1 MKSIP
6 LIVQFISTMAIVIIS
21 IGFGFYMGRILQLR
35 KKNEKEGTI
44 SVISGSILGLLA
56 FILAFTFGIVSDRYD
71 ARKGL
76 IREEANQIGAVWL
89 RSEFMPEPDR
99 STTRRLL
106 KQYLGL
112 RIQLLESI
120 DNARVEKSLAEAT
133 KIQDQLW
140 SLAARHSTTDMQTDV
155 AALYFE
161 ALNNLID
168 TQALRVAV
176 AYQGHIPPGLW
187 MSLYALLV
195 LGMITVG
202 YHARIIE
209 SNMNFGVLI
218 LAFSFSL
225 VIWIISNFDEL
236 QSKYFQ
242 ISQQP
247 FTDLQAKIVNQL

>member
-6 LIVQFISTMAIVIIS
+6 LLVQFLGTIAIVVIS
-21 IGFGFYMGRILQLR
+21 IQIGYYVGRILKRR
-35 KKNEKEGTI
+35 KKNEKEGVI

-71 ARKGL
+71 SRKAL
-76 IREEANQIGAVWL
+76 IREEANQIGTVWL
-89 RSEFMPEPDR
+89 RTDFMPEPDR
-99 STTRRLL
+99 STSRILL

-112 RIQLLESI
+112 RIQVMESLN
-120 DNARVEKSLAEAT
+120 NASIEK
-133 KIQDQLW
+133 KIKQAKQVQDQLW
-140 SLAARHSTTDMQTDV
+140 TLAARHSSTDMQSDV

-161 ALNNLID
+161 ALNALID
-168 TQALRVAV
+168 IQGLRVAV
-176 AYQGHIPPGLW
+176 AYQGHIPLGLW

-195 LGMITVG
+195 VGMVSVG
-202 YHARIIE
+202 YYACVIE
-209 SNMNFGVLI
+209 SHKNFGVLI

-225 VIWIISNFDEL
+225 AIWMISNFDEL

-247 FTDLQAKIVNQL
+247 LTDLQGNIGSQ